1 MKYSEEQL
9 MQLSK
14 NNLNEFLRVLN
25 EPTTSSVEL
34 TFGAEILGS
43 EIKDEKIILPILK
56 RLLKHIN
63 SLVREG
69 AVIGVT
75 CFYIDTKPPSEILD
89 RLQQIATSD
98 PSNNLKSFAKGVLED
113 YNE

>member
-9 MQLSK
+9 FQLSQ
-14 NNLNEFLRVLN
+14 NDLQEFLRVLN

-34 TFGAEILGS
+34 TFAAEILGS
-43 EIKDEKIILPILK
+43 EVKDENIVLPVLK
-56 RLLKHIN
+56 RLLRHIN

-75 CFYIDTKPPSEILD
+75 CFYTDAKPPVEILD

-113 YNE
+113 YQ